1 MTFFYCQKLFDML
14 ICRKEVND
22 MYKRLIK
29 LRKELNL
36 TQADFGL
43 KINLTRSSIANIE
56 TGQRGLTDRTI
67 SDICRVFNVNE
78 EWLRTGDGPM
88 FRPKKGLDNELAEH
102 IADLIKTDDEL
113 TKAFILELLKLSPEE
128 MEVIKKI
135 LLNVNDYLKKS

>member
-1 MTFFYCQKLFDML
+1 MNINDRLKILRETLNMTT
-14 ICRKEVND
+14 RS
-22 MYKRLIK
+22 
-29 LRKELNL
+29 
-36 TQADFGL
+36 FGSS
-43 KINLTRSSIANIE
+43 INLTGGSITNMEKGSRNI
-56 TGQRGLTDRTI
+56 TDRTI
-67 SDICRVFNVNE
+67 SDICRVFNVSE

>member
-1 MTFFYCQKLFDML
+1 M
-14 ICRKEVND
+14 KEG
-22 MYKRLIK
+22 KRI
-29 LRKELNL
+29 KELRNALNL
-36 TQADFGL
+36 NQTNFGEQLGL
-43 KINLTRSSIANIE
+43 KQTTIAGYENNHRE
-56 TGQRGLTDRTI
+56 LTDRTI

-113 TKAFILELLKLSPEE
+113 TKAFILELLKLSSEE

-135 LLNVNDYLKKS
+135 LLNVSDYMKK

>member
-1 MTFFYCQKLFDML
+1 MNINDRLKILRETLNMTT
-14 ICRKEVND
+14 RS
-22 MYKRLIK
+22 
-29 LRKELNL
+29 
-36 TQADFGL
+36 FGSS
-43 KINLTRSSIANIE
+43 INLTGGSITNMEKGSRNI
-56 TGQRGLTDRTI
+56 TDRTI

-128 MEVIKKI
+128 MDVIKKI
-135 LLNVNDYLKKS
+135 LLNVNDYMKKS

>member
-1 MTFFYCQKLFDML
+1 ML

>member
-1 MTFFYCQKLFDML
+1 M
-14 ICRKEVND
+14 KEG
-22 MYKRLIK
+22 KRI
-29 LRKELNL
+29 KELRNALNL
-36 TQADFGL
+36 NQTNFGEQLGL
-43 KINLTRSSIANIE
+43 KQTTIAGYENNHRE
-56 TGQRGLTDRTI
+56 LTDRTI

-128 MEVIKKI
+128 MDVIKKI
-135 LLNVNDYLKKS
+135 LLNVNDYMKKS

>member
-1 MTFFYCQKLFDML
+1 M
-14 ICRKEVND
+14 KEG
-22 MYKRLIK
+22 KRI
-29 LRKELNL
+29 KELRNALNL
-36 TQADFGL
+36 NQTNFGEQLGL
-43 KINLTRSSIANIE
+43 KQTTIAGYENNHRE
-56 TGQRGLTDRTI
+56 LTDRTI

-102 IADLIKTDDEL
+102 IAELIQTDDEL

-135 LLNVNDYLKKS
+135 LLNVSDYMKK

>member
-1 MTFFYCQKLFDML
+1 M
-14 ICRKEVND
+14 KEG
-22 MYKRLIK
+22 KRI
-29 LRKELNL
+29 KELRNALNL
-36 TQADFGL
+36 NQTNFGEQLGL
-43 KINLTRSSIANIE
+43 KQTTIAGYENNHRE
-56 TGQRGLTDRTI
+56 LTDRTI

-128 MEVIKKI
+128 MEVIKNI
-135 LLNVNDYLKKS
+135 LLNVSDYMKK

>member
-1 MTFFYCQKLFDML
+1 
-14 ICRKEVND
+14 

-78 EWLRTGDGPM
+78 EWLRTGEGPM

-113 TKAFILELLKLSPEE
+113 TKAFILELLKLSQEE

-135 LLNVNDYLKKS
+135 LLNVSDYIKK

>member
-1 MTFFYCQKLFDML
+1 
-14 ICRKEVND
+14 

>member
-1 MTFFYCQKLFDML
+1 M
-14 ICRKEVND
+14 KEG
-22 MYKRLIK
+22 KRI
-29 LRKELNL
+29 KELRNALNL
-36 TQADFGL
+36 NQTNFGEQLGL
-43 KINLTRSSIANIE
+43 KQTTIAGYENNHRE
-56 TGQRGLTDRTI
+56 LTDRTI

-88 FRPKKGLDNELAEH
+88 FRPKKGLDNELDEH

-135 LLNVNDYLKKS
+135 LLNVSDYMKK

>member
-1 MTFFYCQKLFDML
+1 
-14 ICRKEVND
+14 

-78 EWLRTGDGPM
+78 EWLRTGEGPM
-88 FRPKKGLDNELAEH
+88 FRPKKELDNELAEH

-135 LLNVNDYLKKS
+135 LLNVSDYIKK

>member
-1 MTFFYCQKLFDML
+1 M
-14 ICRKEVND
+14 KEG
-22 MYKRLIK
+22 KRI
-29 LRKELNL
+29 KELRNALNL
-36 TQADFGL
+36 NQTNFGEQLGL
-43 KINLTRSSIANIE
+43 KQTTIAGYENNHRE
-56 TGQRGLTDRTI
+56 LTDRTI

-135 LLNVNDYLKKS
+135 LLNVNDYMKKS

>member
-1 MTFFYCQKLFDML
+1 
-14 ICRKEVND
+14 

-135 LLNVNDYLKKS
+135 LLNVNDYMKKS

>member
-1 MTFFYCQKLFDML
+1 ML

-78 EWLRTGDGPM
+78 EWLRTGEGPM

-102 IADLIKTDDEL
+102 IAKLIQTDDEL

-135 LLNVNDYLKKS
+135 LLNVSDYMKK

>member
-1 MTFFYCQKLFDML
+1 
-14 ICRKEVND
+14 

-78 EWLRTGDGPM
+78 EWLRTGEGPM

-135 LLNVNDYLKKS
+135 LLNVSDYIKK

>member
-1 MTFFYCQKLFDML
+1 M
-14 ICRKEVND
+14 KEG
-22 MYKRLIK
+22 KRI
-29 LRKELNL
+29 KELRNALNL
-36 TQADFGL
+36 NQTNFGEQLGL
-43 KINLTRSSIANIE
+43 KQTTIAGYENNHRE
-56 TGQRGLTDRTI
+56 LTDRTI

-135 LLNVNDYLKKS
+135 LLNVSDYMKK

>member
-1 MTFFYCQKLFDML
+1 M
-14 ICRKEVND
+14 KEG
-22 MYKRLIK
+22 KRI
-29 LRKELNL
+29 KELRNALNL
-36 TQADFGL
+36 NQTNFGEQLGL
-43 KINLTRSSIANIE
+43 KQTTIAGYENNHRE
-56 TGQRGLTDRTI
+56 LTDRTI

-135 LLNVNDYLKKS
+135 LLNVNDYMKK

>member
-1 MTFFYCQKLFDML
+1 
-14 ICRKEVND
+14 

-29 LRKELNL
+29 LRNELHL

-135 LLNVNDYLKKS
+135 LLNVNDYMKKS

>member
-1 MTFFYCQKLFDML
+1 
-14 ICRKEVND
+14 

-78 EWLRTGDGPM
+78 EWLRTGEGPM

-102 IADLIKTDDEL
+102 IAKLIQTDDEL

-135 LLNVNDYLKKS
+135 LLNVSDYIKK

>member
-1 MTFFYCQKLFDML
+1 ML

-78 EWLRTGDGPM
+78 EWLRTGEGPM

-113 TKAFILELLKLSPEE
+113 TKAFILELLKLSQEE

-135 LLNVNDYLKKS
+135 LLNVSDYIKK

>member
-1 MTFFYCQKLFDML
+1 
-14 ICRKEVND
+14 

-78 EWLRTGDGPM
+78 EWLRTGEGPM
-88 FRPKKGLDNELAEH
+88 FRPKMGLDNELAEH
-102 IADLIKTDDEL
+102 IAKLIQTDDEL

-135 LLNVNDYLKKS
+135 LLNVSDYMKK

>member
-1 MTFFYCQKLFDML
+1 
-14 ICRKEVND
+14 

-135 LLNVNDYLKKS
+135 LLNVSDYMKK

>member
-1 MTFFYCQKLFDML
+1 MK
-14 ICRKEVND
+14 KG
-22 MYKRLIK
+22 KRI
-29 LRKELNL
+29 KELRNALNL
-36 TQADFGL
+36 NQTNFGEQLGL
-43 KINLTRSSIANIE
+43 KQTTIAGYENNHRE
-56 TGQRGLTDRTI
+56 LTDRTI

-135 LLNVNDYLKKS
+135 LLNVSDYMKK

>member
-1 MTFFYCQKLFDML
+1 MNINDRLKILRETLNMTT
-14 ICRKEVND
+14 RS
-22 MYKRLIK
+22 
-29 LRKELNL
+29 
-36 TQADFGL
+36 FGSS
-43 KINLTRSSIANIE
+43 INLTGGSITNMEKGSRNI
-56 TGQRGLTDRTI
+56 TDRTI

-135 LLNVNDYLKKS
+135 LLNVNDYMKKS

>member
-1 MTFFYCQKLFDML
+1 M
-14 ICRKEVND
+14 KEG
-22 MYKRLIK
+22 KRI
-29 LRKELNL
+29 KELRNALNL
-36 TQADFGL
+36 NQTNFGEQLGL
-43 KINLTRSSIANIE
+43 KQTTIAGYENNHRE
-56 TGQRGLTDRTI
+56 LTDRTI

>member
-1 MTFFYCQKLFDML
+1 
-14 ICRKEVND
+14 

-29 LRKELNL
+29 LRKELHL

-135 LLNVNDYLKKS
+135 LLNVSDYMKK

>member
-1 MTFFYCQKLFDML
+1 
-14 ICRKEVND
+14 

-78 EWLRTGDGPM
+78 EWLRTGEGPM

-102 IADLIKTDDEL
+102 IAKLIQTDDEL

-135 LLNVNDYLKKS
+135 LLNVSDYMKK

>member
-1 MTFFYCQKLFDML
+1 MK
-14 ICRKEVND
+14 IGNR
-22 MYKRLIK
+22 I
-29 LRKELNL
+29 KELRNALNL
-36 TQADFGL
+36 NQTNFGEKLGL
-43 KINLTRSSIANIE
+43 KQTTIAGYE
-56 TGQRGLTDRTI
+56 TNHRELTDRTI

-78 EWLRTGDGPM
+78 EWLRTGNGPM

-135 LLNVNDYLKKS
+135 LLNVNDYMEKAKAF

>member
-1 MTFFYCQKLFDML
+1 ML

-135 LLNVNDYLKKS
+135 LLNVSDYMKK

>member
-1 MTFFYCQKLFDML
+1 M
-14 ICRKEVND
+14 KEG
-22 MYKRLIK
+22 KRI
-29 LRKELNL
+29 KELRNALNL
-36 TQADFGL
+36 NQTNFGEQLGL
-43 KINLTRSSIANIE
+43 KQTTIAGYENNHRE
-56 TGQRGLTDRTI
+56 LTDRTI

-113 TKAFILELLKLSPEE
+113 TKVFILELLKLSPEE

-135 LLNVNDYLKKS
+135 LLNVSDYMKK